1 MATVVAKGIRALS
14 TTYRKFRRANSFESP
29 DIVTVHCK
37 FRRTNLFDSS
47 DVTKLERGESRSKSI
62 RGKAGKACLGF
73 VTGIVGGC
81 GAILYFLDR
90 SVKAYASTIALP
102 RYPWEFNRTLKSFDH
117 AALRRGWQVYRTVC
131 YTCHSLKYVC
141 FLDLVEVTHSREEV
155 KAIAA
160 EFEVDDGPNEQGDYY
175 KRPAKLN
182 DRVPP
187 PFPNE
192 EAARAANFG
201 AYPPDLSQ
209 IIHSRKRGTDYMF
222 SLLTGWIDPP
232 AGIHLADGQYF
243 NTYFPGGITT
253 MAEMF
258 FDGLVEYDDGVP
270 ATKSQMAKDVVE
282 FLSWSASPEHD
293 TRKMLFLKGT
303 GIFLVLLITIA
314 HIHRRNISHFRSRQ
328 IIYIPKR
335 TH

>member
-160 EFEVDDGPNEQGDYY
+160 EFEVMRFNHTSFASK
-175 KRPAKLN
+175 KRN
-182 DRVPP
+182 G
-187 PFPNE
+187 F
-192 EAARAANFG
+192 F
-201 AYPPDLSQ
+201 
-209 IIHSRKRGTDYMF
+209 F
-222 SLLTGWIDPP
+222 SFISFFK
-232 AGIHLADGQYF
+232 HL
-243 NTYFPGGITT
+243 
-253 MAEMF
+253 
-258 FDGLVEYDDGVP
+258 
-270 ATKSQMAKDVVE
+270 
-282 FLSWSASPEHD
+282 
-293 TRKMLFLKGT
+293 
-303 GIFLVLLITIA
+303 TIA
-314 HIHRRNISHFRSRQ
+314 DPT
-328 IIYIPKR
+328 IPYGIVNFEPR
-335 TH
+335 IFA